1 MADYTPVYIQ
11 GQIITLTASAAVKG
25 GDLLVVTGSGTVA
38 PFTPGASPAQNFVGV
53 ANEDTP
59 INGRVAFYCIGPVH
73 ESIADGTVTAGDQVC
88 TATSANR
95 QVRTLATVVAAAAL
109 GATYVDPA
117 ASNAVNGAINSA
129 VAAVRGVIGIALTTA
144 TDGNKVRWML
154 TA

>member
-11 GQIITLTASAAVKG
+11 GQVITLTASAACKG
-25 GDLLVVTGSGTVA
+25 GDLLVVTGSGTVG
-38 PFTPGASPAQNFVGV
+38 PFTPGAVPAANFVGV

-59 INGRVAFYCIGPVH
+59 LNGRVAFYCIGPVH

-88 TATSANR
+88 TAASANR
-95 QVRTLATVVAAAAL
+95 QVRSFGLEA
-109 GATYVDPA
+109 VDVGTPVTQAPA
-117 ASNAVNGAINSA
+117 NLAINA
-129 VAAVRGVIGIALTTA
+129 GLTAMRGIIGIALTTA